1 VRFCAAQHYAAV
13 SFIPFR
19 HSLARNWRTMLPYL
33 PSHAFSY
40 IFIMSVAFLLGA
52 QAFAQ
57 KVKVEHDPSA
67 DFSRFKT
74 FALVQGFPLPDY
86 LLDLQMVGTIEHDLA
101 AKGLSK
107 VDPTVADLLV
117 TYHAAGSSEI
127 NISSLH
133 DPTYSTTGG
142 RPMPGQTV
150 WSTPSTIGSV
160 GRLIKKGS
168 LGVEIVDRE
177 RGQLVW
183 AAVAQ
188 GTAKEK
194 RSDRAKQLE
203 KVLTKMFEQYPPSR

>member
-1 VRFCAAQHYAAV
+1 VRFCATQYYAGV
-13 SFIPFR
+13 HFLRSR
-19 HSLARNWRTMLPYL
+19 HLFAGNWRTMLPYL

-40 IFIMSVAFLLGA
+40 IFIMSVAFLLGG

-57 KVKVEHDPSA
+57 KVKVEHDPSV

-86 LLDLQMVGTIEHDLA
+86 LLDLQMLGGIEHDLA
-101 AKGLSK
+101 ARGLTK
-107 VDPTVADLLV
+107 VEPTVADLLV

-177 RGQLVW
+177 KGQLVW

-194 RSDRAKQLE
+194 RSDRAQQLD
-203 KVLTKMFEQYPPSR
+203 KVLTRMFEQYPSSR